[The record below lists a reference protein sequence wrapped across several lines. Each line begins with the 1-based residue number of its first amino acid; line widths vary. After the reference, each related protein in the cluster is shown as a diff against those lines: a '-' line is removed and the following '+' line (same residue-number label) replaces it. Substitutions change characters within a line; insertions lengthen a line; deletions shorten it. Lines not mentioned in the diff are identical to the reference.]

1 MVINYFKKIPY
12 LFVFICFSSANA
24 GSFEDFFSAIQRD
37 DARTLATLLQRGFDP
52 NTRDAKGQPGLLLA
66 VREPAPNAL
75 RVLLNAKNIQV
86 EARNNQDESPLMLAA
101 IRGQL
106 DMARQLIEKDAD
118 VNKPGWAPLHYAVS
132 SSQGDALAVAKLLL
146 DNSAYVDAAS
156 PNGTTPLMMA
166 AMYGPPEAVKLLL
179 EESADP
185 TLKNQLGLTA
195 IDFARR
201 ANRNDVAELIAT
213 AIRARQPN
221 KGKW

>member
-1 MVINYFKKIPY
+1 MINYFKKLPY
-12 LFVFICFSSANA
+12 LLVFICFSTAHA

-37 DARTLATLLQRGFDP
+37 DARALTALLQRGFDP

-86 EARNNQDESPLMLAA
+86 EARNSQDESPLMMAA

-106 DMARQLIEKDAD
+106 DIARQLIDKDAD

-132 SSQGDALAVAKLLL
+132 SSQGDALGVAKLLL
-146 DNSAYVDAAS
+146 DTSAYVDAAS

-166 AMYGPPEAVKLLL
+166 AMYGSPEAVKLLL

>member
-66 VREPAPNAL
+66 VREPAPTAL

-86 EARNNQDESPLMLAA
+86 EARNNHDESPLMLAA

-201 ANRNDVAELIAT
+201 ANRNDMADLIAA

>member
-1 MVINYFKKIPY
+1 MVINYFKKLPY
-12 LFVFICFSSANA
+12 LLVFICFSTAHA

-37 DARTLATLLQRGFDP
+37 DARALTALLQRGFDP

-86 EARNNQDESPLMLAA
+86 EARNSQDESPLMMAA

-106 DMARQLIEKDAD
+106 DIARQLIDKDAD

-132 SSQGDALAVAKLLL
+132 SSQGDALGVTKLLL

-166 AMYGPPEAVKLLL
+166 AMYGTPEAVKLLL

-195 IDFARR
+195 IHFARR
-201 ANRNDVAELIAT
+201 ANRNDMADLIAA

>member
-1 MVINYFKKIPY
+1 MVINYLKKIPY

-201 ANRNDVAELIAT
+201 ANRNDMADLIAA

>member
-1 MVINYFKKIPY
+1 MINYFKKLPY
-12 LFVFICFSSANA
+12 LIVFICFSTAHA

-37 DARTLATLLQRGFDP
+37 DARALTALLQRGFDP

-86 EARNNQDESPLMLAA
+86 EARNSQDESPLMMAA

-106 DMARQLIEKDAD
+106 DIARQLIDKDAD

-132 SSQGDALAVAKLLL
+132 SSQGDALGVAKLLL

-166 AMYGPPEAVKLLL
+166 AMYGSPEAVKLLL

>member
-1 MVINYFKKIPY
+1 MINYFKKLPY
-12 LFVFICFSSANA
+12 LIVFICFSTAHA
-24 GSFEDFFSAIQRD
+24 GSFEDFFLAIQRD
-37 DARTLATLLQRGFDP
+37 DARALTALLQRGFDP

-86 EARNNQDESPLMLAA
+86 EARNSQDESPLMMAA

-106 DMARQLIEKDAD
+106 DIARQLIDKDAD

-132 SSQGDALAVAKLLL
+132 SSQGDALGVAKLLL

-166 AMYGPPEAVKLLL
+166 AMYGSPEAVKLLL

>member
-1 MVINYFKKIPY
+1 MINYFKKIPY
-12 LFVFICFSSANA
+12 IIVFICFSTAHA

-37 DARTLATLLQRGFDP
+37 DARALTALLQRGFDP

-86 EARNNQDESPLMLAA
+86 EARNNQDESPLMMAA

-106 DMARQLIEKDAD
+106 DIARQLIDKDAD

-132 SSQGDALAVAKLLL
+132 SSQGDALGVAKLLL

-166 AMYGPPEAVKLLL
+166 AMYGSPEAVKLLL

>member
-1 MVINYFKKIPY
+1 VINYFKKLPY
-12 LFVFICFSSANA
+12 LIVFICFSTAHA

-37 DARTLATLLQRGFDP
+37 DARALTALLQRGFDP

-86 EARNNQDESPLMLAA
+86 EARNSQDESPLMMAA

-106 DMARQLIEKDAD
+106 DIARQLIDKDAD

-132 SSQGDALAVAKLLL
+132 SSQGDALGVAKLLL

-166 AMYGPPEAVKLLL
+166 AMYGSPEAVKLLL

>member
-1 MVINYFKKIPY
+1 MINYFKKLPY
-12 LFVFICFSSANA
+12 LFVFICFSTAHA

-37 DARTLATLLQRGFDP
+37 DARALTALLQRGFDP

-86 EARNNQDESPLMLAA
+86 EARNSQDESPLMMAA

-106 DMARQLIEKDAD
+106 DIARQLIDKDAD

-132 SSQGDALAVAKLLL
+132 SSQGDALGVAKLLL

-166 AMYGPPEAVKLLL
+166 AMYGSPEAVKLLL

>member
-1 MVINYFKKIPY
+1 MINYFKKLPY
-12 LFVFICFSSANA
+12 LLVFICFSTAHA

-37 DARTLATLLQRGFDP
+37 DARALTALLQRGFDP

-86 EARNNQDESPLMLAA
+86 EARNNQDESPLMMAA

-106 DMARQLIEKDAD
+106 DIARQLIDKDAD

-132 SSQGDALAVAKLLL
+132 SSQGDALGVAKLLL

-166 AMYGPPEAVKLLL
+166 AMYGSPEAVKLLL

>member
-1 MVINYFKKIPY
+1 MINYFKKLPY
-12 LFVFICFSSANA
+12 LIVFICFSTAHA

-37 DARTLATLLQRGFDP
+37 DARALTALLQRGFDP

-86 EARNNQDESPLMLAA
+86 EARNSQDESPLMMAA

-106 DMARQLIEKDAD
+106 DIARQLIDKDAD

-132 SSQGDALAVAKLLL
+132 SSQGDALGVAKLLL

>member
-1 MVINYFKKIPY
+1 MINYFKKLPY
-12 LFVFICFSSANA
+12 LLVFICFSTAHA

-37 DARTLATLLQRGFDP
+37 DARALTALLQRGFDP

-86 EARNNQDESPLMLAA
+86 EARNSQDESPLMMAA

-106 DMARQLIEKDAD
+106 DIARQLIDKDAD

-132 SSQGDALAVAKLLL
+132 SSQGDALGVTKLLL

-166 AMYGPPEAVKLLL
+166 AMYGSPEAVKLLL

>member
-1 MVINYFKKIPY
+1 MINYFKKLPY
-12 LFVFICFSSANA
+12 LLVFICFSTAHA

-37 DARTLATLLQRGFDP
+37 DARALTALLQRGFDP

-86 EARNNQDESPLMLAA
+86 EARNSQDESPLMMAA

-106 DMARQLIEKDAD
+106 DIARQLIDKDAD

-201 ANRNDVAELIAT
+201 ANRNDVAELIAV

>member
-1 MVINYFKKIPY
+1 MINYFKKLPY
-12 LFVFICFSSANA
+12 LIVFICFSTAHA

-37 DARTLATLLQRGFDP
+37 DARALTALLQRGFDP

-86 EARNNQDESPLMLAA
+86 EARNSQDESPLMMAA

-106 DMARQLIEKDAD
+106 DIARQLIDKDAD

-166 AMYGPPEAVKLLL
+166 AMYGSPEAVKLLL

>member
-1 MVINYFKKIPY
+1 MINYFKKLPY
-12 LFVFICFSSANA
+12 LLVFICFSTAHA

-37 DARTLATLLQRGFDP
+37 DARALTALLQRGFDP

-86 EARNNQDESPLMLAA
+86 EARNSQDESPLMMAA

-106 DMARQLIEKDAD
+106 DIARQLIDKDAD

-166 AMYGPPEAVKLLL
+166 AMYGSPEAVKLLL

>member
-1 MVINYFKKIPY
+1 MINYFKKLPY
-12 LFVFICFSSANA
+12 LLVFICFSTSHA

-37 DARTLATLLQRGFDP
+37 DARALTALLQRGFDP

-86 EARNNQDESPLMLAA
+86 EARNSQDESPLMMAA

-106 DMARQLIEKDAD
+106 DIARQLIDKDAD

-132 SSQGDALAVAKLLL
+132 SSQGDALGVAKLLL

-166 AMYGPPEAVKLLL
+166 AMYGSPEAVKLLL

>member
-1 MVINYFKKIPY
+1 VINYFKKIPY
-12 LFVFICFSSANA
+12 IIVFICFSTAHA

-37 DARTLATLLQRGFDP
+37 DARALTALLQRGFDP

-86 EARNNQDESPLMLAA
+86 EARNSQDESPLMMAA

-106 DMARQLIEKDAD
+106 DIARQLIDKDAD

-132 SSQGDALAVAKLLL
+132 SSQGDALGVAKLLL

-166 AMYGPPEAVKLLL
+166 AMYGSPEAVKLLL

>member
-1 MVINYFKKIPY
+1 MINYFKKLPY
-12 LFVFICFSSANA
+12 LLVFICFSTAHA

-37 DARTLATLLQRGFDP
+37 DARALTALLQRGFDP

-86 EARNNQDESPLMLAA
+86 EARNSQDESPLMMAA

-106 DMARQLIEKDAD
+106 DIARQLIDKDAD

-166 AMYGPPEAVKLLL
+166 AMYGSPEAVKLLL

-201 ANRNDVAELIAT
+201 ANRNDMADLIAA

>member
-1 MVINYFKKIPY
+1 MINYFKKLPY
-12 LFVFICFSSANA
+12 LIVFICFSTAHA

-37 DARTLATLLQRGFDP
+37 DARALTALLQRGFDP

-86 EARNNQDESPLMLAA
+86 EARNSQDESPLMMAA

-106 DMARQLIEKDAD
+106 DIARQLIDKDAD

-132 SSQGDALAVAKLLL
+132 SSQGDALGVAKLLL

-166 AMYGPPEAVKLLL
+166 AMYGSPEAVKLLL

-185 TLKNQLGLTA
+185 MLKNQLGLTA

>member
-1 MVINYFKKIPY
+1 MINYFKKLPY
-12 LFVFICFSSANA
+12 LLVFICFSTAHA
-24 GSFEDFFSAIQRD
+24 GPFEDFFSAIQRD
-37 DARTLATLLQRGFDP
+37 DARALTALLQRGFDP

-86 EARNNQDESPLMLAA
+86 EARNSQDESPLMMAA

-106 DMARQLIEKDAD
+106 DIARQLIDKDAD

-132 SSQGDALAVAKLLL
+132 SSQGDALGVAKLLL

-166 AMYGPPEAVKLLL
+166 AMYGSPEAVKLLL

>member
-1 MVINYFKKIPY
+1 MINYFKKIPY
-12 LFVFICFSSANA
+12 IIVFICFSTAHA

-37 DARTLATLLQRGFDP
+37 DARALTALLQRGFDP

-86 EARNNQDESPLMLAA
+86 EARNSQDESPLMMAA

-106 DMARQLIEKDAD
+106 DIARQLIDKDAD

-132 SSQGDALAVAKLLL
+132 SSQGDALGVAKLLL

-185 TLKNQLGLTA
+185 MLKNQLGLTA

>member
-1 MVINYFKKIPY
+1 MINYFKKLSY
-12 LFVFICFSSANA
+12 LLVFICFSTAHA

-37 DARTLATLLQRGFDP
+37 DARALTALLQRGFDP

-86 EARNNQDESPLMLAA
+86 EARNSQDESPLMMAA

-106 DMARQLIEKDAD
+106 DIARQLIDKDAD

-201 ANRNDVAELIAT
+201 ANRNDMADLIAA

>member
-1 MVINYFKKIPY
+1 MINYFKKLPY
-12 LFVFICFSSANA
+12 LIVFICFSTAHA

-37 DARTLATLLQRGFDP
+37 DARALTALLQRGFDP

-86 EARNNQDESPLMLAA
+86 EARNSQDESPLMMAA

-106 DMARQLIEKDAD
+106 DIARQLIDKDAD

-132 SSQGDALAVAKLLL
+132 SSQGDALGVAKLLL

-166 AMYGPPEAVKLLL
+166 AMYGTPEAVKLLL

>member
-1 MVINYFKKIPY
+1 MINYFKKIPY
-12 LFVFICFSSANA
+12 LLVFICFSTAHA

-37 DARTLATLLQRGFDP
+37 DARALTALLQRGFDP

-86 EARNNQDESPLMLAA
+86 EARNSQDESPLMMAA

-106 DMARQLIEKDAD
+106 DIARQLIDKDAD

-132 SSQGDALAVAKLLL
+132 SSQGDALGVAKLLL

-166 AMYGPPEAVKLLL
+166 AMYGSPEAVKLLL

>member
-1 MVINYFKKIPY
+1 M
-12 LFVFICFSSANA
+12 
-24 GSFEDFFSAIQRD
+24 
-37 DARTLATLLQRGFDP
+37 
-52 NTRDAKGQPGLLLA
+52 
-66 VREPAPNAL
+66 
-75 RVLLNAKNIQV
+75 
-86 EARNNQDESPLMLAA
+86 
-101 IRGQL
+101 
-106 DMARQLIEKDAD
+106 
-118 VNKPGWAPLHYAVS
+118 HYAVS
-132 SSQGDALAVAKLLL
+132 SSQGDALGVAKLLL

-166 AMYGPPEAVKLLL
+166 AMYGSPEAVKLLL

>member
-1 MVINYFKKIPY
+1 MINYFKKLPY
-12 LFVFICFSSANA
+12 LLVFICFSTAHA

-37 DARTLATLLQRGFDP
+37 DARALTALLQRGFDP

-86 EARNNQDESPLMLAA
+86 EARNSQDESPLMMAA

-106 DMARQLIEKDAD
+106 DIARQLIDKDAD

-166 AMYGPPEAVKLLL
+166 AMYGSPEAVKLWL